1 MRLSDRARVHAA
13 LGEEHRLRIV
23 DLLAYSD
30 ATFSELRQAIG
41 LHGNALAHHL
51 ARLDDVGLITRRVSE
66 GDRRQRYLR
75 LNTDG
80 LRDLTFEPP
89 KPAGCVVFVCT
100 HNSARS
106 QFAAAQWALVTGSEA
121 TSVGSNPASKVN
133 PQAVQVATEFGV
145 DLRGATPRSYDA
157 LVGVPDVVISVCDRA
172 RESGLPTAR
181 ATLHWSTPDPVK
193 TGGKAA
199 FRAAFADLANRV
211 AQIT

>member
-23 DLLAYSD
+23 DLLVYSD
-30 ATFSELRQAIG
+30 ATFSELRRATG

-75 LNTDG
+75 LNTEG
-80 LRDLTFEPP
+80 LRDLAFEPP
-89 KPAGCVVFVCT
+89 KPAGSVVFVCT

-121 TSVGSNPASKVN
+121 TSVGSNPASEVN
-133 PQAVQVATEFGV
+133 PQAVQVAMEFGV

-157 LVGVPDVVISVCDRA
+157 LGGVPDVVISVCDRA

-193 TGGKAA
+193 AGRKAA
-199 FRAAFADLANRV
+199 FRAAFADLAHRI